1 MSKIKAY
8 FKGLPSL
15 TKFIIFS
22 FAVILIY
29 SVAELIISTTSGIS
43 HDTLTT
49 CLYACFGG
57 EVLAC
62 ALIKVF
68 KLKEEDKA
76 PVPTTMMSD
85 LLTQE
90 ELDDMLGKLKEAT
103 HE

>member
-1 MSKIKAY
+1 MIKF
-8 FKGLPSL
+8 FKAMPSL
-15 TKFIIFS
+15 TRFIVFS

-29 SVAELIISTTSGIS
+29 SVTELILSTAYEIS

-68 KLKEEDKA
+68 KLKEEDK
-76 PVPTTMMSD
+76 
-85 LLTQE
+85 
-90 ELDDMLGKLKEAT
+90 G
-103 HE
+103 

>member
-1 MSKIKAY
+1 MKN
-8 FKGLPSL
+8 LPTL

-22 FAVILIY
+22 FAVLLLYTAIEFIF
-29 SVAELIISTTSGIS
+29 STISGIS

-68 KLKEEDKA
+68 KLKEENN
-76 PVPTTMMSD
+76 
-85 LLTQE
+85 
-90 ELDDMLGKLKEAT
+90 G
-103 HE
+103 